1 MITVKLKVERSGFTL
16 TTDLIL
22 PSIGVTALFGQ
33 SGSGKTT
40 TINAI
45 SGIIKPTSGTISID
59 DHIFFDSSRGIN
71 IPTEKRG
78 LGYVFQEGRLF
89 PHMTIEK
96 NLLYGIKSNSNLTPN
111 KNEIIDLLGLH
122 EFLKRKPISL
132 SGGER
137 QRVAIGR
144 ALLCSPRILL
154 MDEPL
159 AALDFSRK
167 QEILPYISLLKSTL
181 KIPIIYVSHQIQ
193 EIMHLTDT
201 LVLLDHGKVM
211 ACGPLDEIINNSKN
225 ALLVGSDARS
235 TFLNYKINK
244 HNNEV
249 ETTTLLGDGGHLT
262 IRAINKPIGTNIRVR
277 IKAHDISIALEK
289 PKNISITN
297 IFKTKIKFIENN
309 NLGFVDIHL
318 LVEKTFFWSRVT
330 RKSFIA
336 LDLKRDQNVYALIE
350 STAIEVLG
358 I

>member
-1 MITVKLKVERSGFTL
+1 MIIAKFKVERPDFTL
-16 TTDLIL
+16 ITDLII
-22 PSIGVTALFGQ
+22 PSVGVTALFGQ

-45 SGIIKPTSGTISID
+45 SGIIKPTSGIISID
-59 DHIFFDSSRGIN
+59 DFVFFDSNRGIN

-89 PHMTIEK
+89 PHMTIEQ
-96 NLLYGIKSNSNLTPN
+96 NLSYGIKPNGNLTS
-111 KNEIIDLLGLH
+111 KKDEIIDLLGLH
-122 EFLKRKPISL
+122 GFLKRKPISL

-144 ALLCSPRILL
+144 ALLCSPRVLL

-159 AALDFSRK
+159 AALDFARK

-193 EIMHLTDT
+193 EIMHLADT
-201 LVLLDHGKVM
+201 LVLLNYGKVM

-225 ALLVGSDARS
+225 SKLVGTDARS
-235 TFLNYKINK
+235 TFLNCKIDNHGK
-244 HNNEV
+244 EF
-249 ETTTLLGDGGHLT
+249 ETTTLTVDGGYLT
-262 IRAINKPIGTNIRVR
+262 IRAINKPIGTNIKVR
-277 IKAHDISIALEK
+277 IKAQDIAISLGK
-289 PKNISITN
+289 PEHISITN
-297 IFKTKIKFIENN
+297 IFKAKIRFIENN
-309 NLGFVDIHL
+309 DPNFVDIHL
-318 LVEKTFFWSRVT
+318 LVNKTGFWSRLT

-336 LDLKRDQNVYALIE
+336 LDLNRDQNVYVLIE
-350 STAIEVLG
+350 STAIEILG